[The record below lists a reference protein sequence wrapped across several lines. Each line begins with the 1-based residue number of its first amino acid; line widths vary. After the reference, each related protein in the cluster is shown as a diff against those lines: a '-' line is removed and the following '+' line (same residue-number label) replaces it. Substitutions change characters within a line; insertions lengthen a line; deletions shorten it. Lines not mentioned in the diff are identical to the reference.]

1 MSFISSIPDVAVVVV
16 IFKGLV
22 EDEVRDVVAGLLE
35 VGVQEDLVVEVR
47 KELVGDVQGV
57 EDVQV
62 DVVGDVQADAQVV
75 LGVQEVVVVDVE
87 VKR

>member
-16 IFKGLV
+16 IFKELV
-22 EDEVRDVVAGLLE
+22 EDEVREVLAGLLE

>member
-16 IFKGLV
+16 IFK
-22 EDEVRDVVAGLLE
+22 
-35 VGVQEDLVVEVR
+35 
-47 KELVGDVQGV
+47 ELVGGVQDV